1 MLGIAVGHI
10 GMSYGDFCRLTP
22 EEFSHI
28 YKAYS
33 DKSEGLYRDN
43 WERMRLLA
51 CITIQPHVK
60 NKLTPRGLFSFP
72 WDDESKEKKPPITKE
87 EALGRYVSLMHRLS
101 ENGGLQT
108 NND

>member
-1 MLGIAVGHI
+1 MLGIAVGNI

-72 WDDESKEKKPPITKE
+72 WDTEVKVEKSILPKG
-87 EALGRYVSLMHRLS
+87 EAKRRFEAVIRKANQS
-101 ENGGLQT
+101 
-108 NND
+108 